1 MPMRMKTFLT
11 MNLMATILVILGKFT
26 PSLLLSRE
34 IINSKYIILK
44 KLGWGHFST
53 VWLGLH
59 LGDKKLYALKFQK
72 SAEKYTESAYDEEG
86 ILKVL
91 AEHYLDLNWAKAVRK
106 YLGDE
111 KLEISRKHC
120 FSLQMFDSFF
130 FFGPNGKHFCMVFE
144 VLGRNLLSLMKNDYD
159 FKGIPMPI
167 VREIARQSLI
177 GLDYMG
183 RICKVIHTDIK
194 PENVVFG
201 LSD

>member
-1 MPMRMKTFLT
+1 M
-11 MNLMATILVILGKFT
+11 
-26 PSLLLSRE
+26 
-34 IINSKYIILK
+34 K

-91 AEHYLDLNWAKAVRK
+91 AEHYLDQNWIKAVQK
-106 YLGDE
+106 YLGDD
-111 KLEISRKHC
+111 KLEVSRKHC

-144 VLGRNLLSLMKNDYD
+144 VLGRNLLSMMKNEYD

-167 VREIARQSLI
+167 VR
-177 GLDYMG
+177 
-183 RICKVIHTDIK
+183 
-194 PENVVFG
+194 
-201 LSD
+201 